1 MQPQRKTAAGQ
12 NALPGLAVS
21 QGGAGWNLASLLA
34 PRRRFDRNRP
44 ELIDRPETDPA
55 LVREELEAL
64 ASANERFGAYRLVLD
79 FVGRM
84 IETLRPVSLSILD
97 LATGAA
103 DIPRAI
109 ADYLKKAGIRAA
121 ITVVDANPEV
131 VRVAREKCRAWP
143 EICIEQHDVLALP
156 HPPNSFDLVLCSM
169 ALHHF
174 ERQDA
179 IHILRR
185 MHEIARVGYLM
196 NDLRRTWT
204 AVWVTELLARSVIR
218 SRIVQQDAPQ
228 SCWAAF
234 TAAEMESMAA
244 EAGLSNFKIGR
255 RSAIFR
261 MVLEGRK

>member
-1 MQPQRKTAAGQ
+1 
-12 NALPGLAVS
+12 VS
-21 QGGAGWNLASLLA
+21 QGGPGRHLASFFT

-55 LVREELEAL
+55 LVREELEIL
-64 ASANERFGAYRLVLD
+64 ESANERFGAYRLVLD
-79 FVGRM
+79 FMRR
-84 IETLRPVSLSILD
+84 IIDTLKPASLSILD

-121 ITVVDANPEV
+121 ITVIDANPEV
-131 VRVAREKCRAWP
+131 VRVARENCRAWP
-143 EICIEQHDVLALP
+143 EIRIEQHDVLALP
-156 HPPNSFDLVLCSM
+156 YGLNSFDLVFCSM

-179 IHILRR
+179 VLILRR

-196 NDLRRTWT
+196 NDLRRSWT
-204 AVWVTELLARSVIR
+204 AVCVTELLVRSVIR

-234 TAAEMESMAA
+234 TVPEMESMAV
-244 EAGLSNFKIGR
+244 EAGLSNFKISR
-255 RSAIFR
+255 HTAIFR
-261 MVLEGRK
+261 MILEGWK